1 MPTLAL
7 SQRSDYAGDMDGFSS
22 LVDGYRR
29 FRQGAYQDQRVRYD
43 ALANAGQA
51 PKVMVIACSDSRV
64 DPSMIFDAGPGEIFV
79 VRNVANLVPPF
90 ETGGGRH
97 GVSAALEF
105 AVTQIEVEDI
115 LVMGHGGCG
124 GVAAS
129 LNHRFEDAGVG
140 EGYFIRHWI
149 DLLDEERDRVEAACA
164 AHPDLDGQ
172 RALEQAAV
180 RVSLAN
186 LRTFACVRE
195 REAAGRLT
203 LRGAYFAIREGIL
216 YTLNTETDRFEP
228 VPIDWAGGA

>member
-1 MPTLAL
+1 MA
-7 SQRSDYAGDMDGFSS
+7 DFNS
-22 LVDGYRR
+22 LLDGYRR
-29 FRQGAYQDQRVRYD
+29 FRTGAYQAQRARYD
-43 ALANAGQA
+43 ALANKGQA

-64 DPSMIFDAGPGEIFV
+64 DPALIFDAEPGQMFV

-105 AVTQIEVEDI
+105 AVTQLEVEEI

-129 LNHRFEDAGVG
+129 LSRRFDGAGVG
-140 EGYFIRHWI
+140 EGYFIGHWI
-149 DLLDEERDRVEAACA
+149 DLLDEARDEVEAACA
-164 AHPDLDGQ
+164 AHPDLEAQ

-186 LRTFACVRE
+186 LRSFPCIPE
-195 REAAGRLT
+195 REAAGKLR
-203 LRGAYFAIREGIL
+203 LRGAYFAINDGIL
-216 YTLNTETDRFEP
+216 HVLNAETDRFEP
-228 VPIDWAGGA
+228 VAVDWES